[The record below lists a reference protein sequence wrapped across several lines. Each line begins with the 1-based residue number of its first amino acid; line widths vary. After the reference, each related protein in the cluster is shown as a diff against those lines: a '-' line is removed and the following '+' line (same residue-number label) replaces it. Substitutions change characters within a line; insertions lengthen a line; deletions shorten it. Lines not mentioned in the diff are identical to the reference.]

1 MNLLEYQAKR
11 LLGRFSIATPIGRV
25 AATETEA
32 FEAARRLGCDRFA
45 VKAQVPVLDRKKHS
59 GIAFATTPEQV
70 RAHAR
75 SMIGK
80 PLVPDNKSAITD
92 VVQQVLIEERID
104 NVREM
109 YVAVTL
115 DRSAGKLVLLASAA
129 GGEAIEERAA
139 IEPELIRRRE
149 LTLLDNKA
157 VADFASLAAE
167 VTEDPGLA
175 SMLAN
180 LYRDLADAAVAYEAT
195 LIEINPLALTRDGRL
210 IALDVKMAV
219 DDSALYRR
227 PQLAALRQE
236 NDRISSSPTEL
247 EAQRFQI
254 NYIPLNGDIG
264 IVVNGAGLAL
274 ATYDLI
280 VDAGGR
286 PANFMDIRTTA
297 TSLDIAHG
305 FGLLLT
311 NPKVKSI
318 LVNVHGGGMQRC
330 DTIAEGI
337 GIALR
342 RHPRQLPIVI
352 CMAGNNADF
361 ARTIL
366 ENNGTRYVAAQDMA
380 EAAELVVSLSKRKA
394 A

>member
-80 PLVPDNKSAITD
+80 PLVPGDKSAITD
-92 VVQQVLIEERID
+92 IVQQVLIEERID

-167 VTEDPGLA
+167 ITEDPGLA

>member
-11 LLGRFSIATPIGRV
+11 LLGRFAVATPIGQV
-25 AATETEA
+25 AASESEA

-45 VKAQVPVLDRKKHS
+45 VKAQVPVIARGRLD
-59 GIAFATTPEQV
+59 GVAFASSPEQV
-70 RAHAR
+70 RAQAR
-75 SMIGK
+75 LMIGRSLTGESRL
-80 PLVPDNKSAITD
+80 PAP
-92 VVQQVLIEERID
+92 VVQQVLVEERVE

-109 YVAVTL
+109 YVAVVL
-115 DRSAGKLVLLASAA
+115 DRSAGKLVLLASPI
-129 GGEAIEERAA
+129 GGEGIEERAA
-139 IEPELIRRRE
+139 AEPGLIRR
-149 LTLLDNKA
+149 LDLRLQNNKA
-157 VADFASLAAE
+157 VADFSSLANAIAD
-167 VTEDPGLA
+167 TSALATGLT
-175 SMLAN
+175 N
-180 LYRDLADAAVAYEAT
+180 LFRDLADAAVAYDAT
-195 LIEINPLALTRDGRL
+195 LIEINPLALTKDGRL
-210 IALDVKMAV
+210 VALDVKMTV

-227 PQLAALRQE
+227 PELAALRQE
-236 NDRISSSPTEL
+236 NDRIASTQTEL

-254 NYIPLNGDIG
+254 NYVPLDGDIG
-264 IVVNGAGLAL
+264 TVVNGAGLAL

-286 PANFMDIRTTA
+286 PANFMDVRTTA

-311 NPKVKSI
+311 NANVRSI
-318 LVNVHGGGMQRC
+318 FVNVHGGGMQRC

-337 GIALR
+337 GIAFR
-342 RHPRQLPIVI
+342 RHPRQVPLVI

-366 ENNGTRYVAAQDMA
+366 ENNGTRYVAFSDMA
-380 EAAELVVSLSKRKA
+380 EAAAEAVALSRRKA

>member
-11 LLGRFSIATPIGRV
+11 LLGRFAIATPIGQV

-32 FEAARRLGCDRFA
+32 FEAARRLGCERFA
-45 VKAQVPVLDRKKHS
+45 VKAQVPLITRGRLD
-59 GIAFATTPEQV
+59 GIAFASTPEQV
-70 RAHAR
+70 RAQAR
-75 SMIGK
+75 LMIGRT
-80 PLVPDNKSAITD
+80 LNGDNRTPPQP
-92 VVQQVLIEERID
+92 VQQVLVEERIE

-109 YVAVTL
+109 YVALVL
-115 DRSAGKLVLLASAA
+115 DRSAGKLVLLASKA
-129 GGEAIEERAA
+129 GGEGIEERAA
-139 IEPELIRRRE
+139 AEPGLIRRLD
-149 LTLLDNKA
+149 LTLLNNKA
-157 VADFASLAAE
+157 VADFSSLAASIAE
-167 VTEDPGLA
+167 NPALA
-175 SMLAN
+175 TSLAN
-180 LYRDLADAAVAYEAT
+180 LFRDLADAAVAYDAT
-195 LIEINPLALTRDGRL
+195 LIEINPLALTKDGHL
-210 IALDVKMAV
+210 VALDVKMTV

-227 PQLAALRQE
+227 PELAALRQE
-236 NDRISSSPTEL
+236 NDRIASTQTEL

-254 NYIPLNGDIG
+254 NYVPLDGDIG
-264 IVVNGAGLAL
+264 TVVNGAGLAL

-286 PANFMDIRTTA
+286 PANFMDVRTTA

-311 NPKVKSI
+311 NPGIRSI

-337 GIALR
+337 GIAFR
-342 RHPRQLPIVI
+342 RHPRQVPLVI

-366 ENNGTRYVAAQDMA
+366 ENNGTRYVAVSDMA
-380 EAAELVVSLSKRKA
+380 EAAAEAVALSRRKA